1 MRKARKKSQ
10 TRSHGLSR
18 RAYAAQAGVSEA
30 TVRKHLRSGLLRP
43 ALLPNGKIDATKAD
57 ELLARQRTRGTVSA
71 ALSDARR
78 RKLAAQVALL
88 TDEVVRRQESLC
100 RRDEADEEIRTMLC
114 EIVRGLR
121 PNSVPDHRA
130 CRSGRSNRLCG
141 ANGKRTYYLADA
153 E

>member
-1 MRKARKKSQ
+1 MKKARKKSQ
-10 TRSHGLSR
+10 TRGHGLSR

-43 ALLPNGKIDATKAD
+43 ALLPNGNIDAAKAD

-88 TDEVVRRQESLC
+88 ADEIARRQKNLC
-100 RRDEADEEIRTMLC
+100 RRDEADEEIQTMLC

-121 PNSVPDHRA
+121 PICPGSSSLQERTLEPPL
-130 CRSGRSNRLCG
+130 RS
-141 ANGKRTYYLADA
+141 
-153 E
+153 